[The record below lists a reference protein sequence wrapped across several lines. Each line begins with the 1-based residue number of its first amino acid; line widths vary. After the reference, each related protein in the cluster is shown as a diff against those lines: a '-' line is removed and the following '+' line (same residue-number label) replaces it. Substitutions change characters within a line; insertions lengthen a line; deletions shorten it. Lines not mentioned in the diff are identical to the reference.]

1 MPVIRSRT
9 AALICGWLAALALSA
24 GCAKP
29 APPPPP
35 APAPPPLPERP
46 APQRTDLSLAEGI
59 AFAVDDLF
67 IQLQRLP
74 AFAPR
79 VSDKVVEVR
88 RSVIVVDTIIDAAT
102 GQQTQATLLAEA
114 LVYRPDHDL
123 NWEHWSQRVFY
134 RENGRDM
141 AVRELWNHRIPPIL
155 VGVVELILL
164 NRRPC
169 VRTFFN
175 RWLSRLFGLWS
186 GGINGDFGWS

>member
-1 MPVIRSRT
+1 MDKHKAFIHPLEVNGFRPLYENLKVKS
-9 AALICGWLAALALSA
+9 LADAH
-24 GCAKP
+24 
-29 APPPPP
+29 
-35 APAPPPLPERP
+35 ERP
-46 APQRTDLSLAEGI
+46 AVSGGDRHGAQPNTVVNLTAAQS
-59 AFAVDDLF
+59 FAQWV
-67 IQLQRLP
+67 R
-74 AFAPR
+74 
-79 VSDKVVEVR
+79 EVR
-88 RSVIVVDTIIDAAT
+88 YRPKSHVLFLNEYRRRRAWRALDT
-102 GQQTQATLLAEA
+102 LAEA
-114 LVYRPDHDL
+114 LVYRPDQDL